1 MQMPKKSLV
10 NRNNVFRYFLTATS
24 VSLLGSSIFDLA
36 IPVYVINTTHDVISL
51 SLTNVALNLPF
62 FLMAPL
68 TGHVV
73 DNFNKRRVML
83 ASDIGQVVCLTFLL
97 IYLWMGYTTLWPIL
111 FTVFL
116 AKTLMILFETVATFQ
131 LIPALVDSRDLSEAN
146 TWFLSLQRVIQIVG
160 PLFAGILLAT
170 SGVRG
175 CVLIN
180 TISFGATLFFV
191 LRMKNLND
199 LIKKNG
205 GFEENPS
212 LSPTAIKNNFL
223 ESVKYIWKSPLFKPF
238 IFMMF
243 LWNLSPLLPNTPSM
257 TYYYTQTHHFSEAE
271 YGMVASFFGLVG
283 IIGFLGAG
291 YFYKKYD
298 FSPTFSFSGIWL
310 AGFAGLSVL
319 CINHP
324 ILLAAVFGLGRMG
337 GSVLSM
343 GTFFLRQ
350 TNVPKSKMGGVNAC
364 LRMFFMSSMPLSAFL
379 QGYLINH
386 FGVGATF
393 VLGAFAIFGTS
404 YYASQ
409 TAIAYAKLHRRPI
422 PKVA

>member
-1 MQMPKKSLV
+1 MHLHQKSLLH
-10 NRNNVFRYFLTATS
+10 RNGVFRNFLTATS
-24 VSLLGSSIFDLA
+24 VSLLGTSIFDLA
-36 IPVYVINTTHDVISL
+36 IPVYVINTTHDVIAL

-62 FLMAPL
+62 FIMAPV

-83 ASDIGQVVCLTFLL
+83 GSDIGQVICLAFLL
-97 IYLWMGYTTLWPIL
+97 VYLWMGNTLLWPIL
-111 FTVFL
+111 LAVFV

-131 LIPALVDSRDLSEAN
+131 LIPALVDDRDLNEAN
-146 TWFLSLQRVIQIVG
+146 TWFLSLQRVIQIAG
-160 PLFAGILLAT
+160 PLLAGVLLAT

-180 TISFGATLFFV
+180 TLSFGATLYFV

-199 LIKKNG
+199 LIRKHG
-205 GFEENPS
+205 GFLENPS
-212 LSPTAIKNNFL
+212 LSPKAIKKNFF
-223 ESVKYIWKSPLFKPF
+223 ESIKYIWLSPLFKPF

-257 TYYYTQTHHFSEAE
+257 TYYFTQTHHFSETE
-271 YGMVASFFGLVG
+271 YGMIASFFGFVG

-298 FSPTFSFSGIWL
+298 FSTTFSGAGIWL
-310 AGFAGLSVL
+310 AIFAGFSLL
-319 CINHP
+319 FIPYP
-324 ILLAAVFGLGRMG
+324 IALAVTFGLGRIG

-350 TNVPKSKMGGVNAC
+350 THIPKSKMGGVNAC
-364 LRMFFMSSMPLSAFL
+364 LRMFFMSSIPLSAFL
-379 QGYLINH
+379 QGYLITH
-386 FGVGATF
+386 FGIGTSF
-393 VLGAFAIFGTS
+393 TLGVAAIVGTS
-404 YYASQ
+404 YYAWK
-409 TAIAYAKLHRRPI
+409 TAVAYAQIHRARVL
-422 PKVA
+422 KAA